1 MNALKNVFSKLKSGL
16 KIKGGGNVILSNM
29 NSVLYNKFV
38 LYFILVLS
46 LANLFFLVSHKHYMF
61 ASIFVLIGFITSFF
75 SKNMMVILCVAIA
88 VTNVLKYGSKASVEG
103 MENDDKEKD
112 TFVDSN
118 EKDIKPVKSSKE
130 VQPTDDK
137 QTEEKMTK
145 KQEDILKQYKELLEL
160 QEKITE
166 NIQGINDPLTKA
178 EGLVNSM
185 KESLMN
191 MK

>member
-166 NIQGINDPLTKA
+166 NIPNFFHTLLQKPVQKKNCK
-178 EGLVNSM
+178 SYR
-185 KESLMN
+185 
-191 MK
+191 